1 MKPDI
6 LTRPITGVEYH
17 RLAEEGAFALGERVE
32 LLEGELVPM
41 VPMGSG
47 HFSRLNRAAEA
58 LMPLAVLRRAAIVS
72 IQCPIALDNLSEP
85 EPDVA
90 VLIRREDFYNG
101 MLPRPHDVFL
111 AVEVADST
119 LKDDRDR
126 KIPLYGQ
133 RGIRESWLVDLNAG
147 VVTAYRIPSAKG
159 YLEEKRFKRG
169 EKLAPEAF
177 PDFEV
182 AVDDLLG

>member
-1 MKPDI
+1 MKTEL
-6 LTRPITGVEYH
+6 LTRPITALEYH
-17 RLAEEGAFALGERVE
+17 RLAEEGAFDPDERVE
-32 LLEGELVPM
+32 LLEGEIIPM
-41 VPMGSG
+41 VPMGPNHNWST
-47 HFSRLNRAAEA
+47 SRVAKAF
-58 LMPLAVLRRAAIVS
+58 MPLAMRDAVILYVQGS
-72 IQCPIALDNLSEP
+72 IALDNLSEP
-85 EPDVA
+85 QPDA
-90 VLIRREDFYNG
+90 VLLAPDNYKDR
-101 MLPRPHDVFL
+101 LPGSRDILLV
-111 AVEVADST
+111 VEVADST
-119 LKDDRDR
+119 LRTDRDR